1 MYSQIVFE
9 VKKTAN
15 IKGLVLTIKFKHT
28 HAPTSIAFTHHG
40 GALHTYIKQ
49 VTLDMWRAI
58 GEQNNSNKQKGVE
71 GEQTKIA
78 NQLQ

>member
-9 VKKTAN
+9 VKKKAN

-40 GALHTYIKQ
+40 GAPTYIKLD
-49 VTLDMWRAI
+49 TLDMWRAI
-58 GEQNNSNKQKGVE
+58 GEQNSAKQKGVE
-71 GEQTKIA
+71 GGQTKIA